1 MTMGMLMP
9 FKEYEL
15 VLFFVLAVVLLP
27 GAYAPDYQ
35 TFLRQHYDNPK
46 SNVGN
51 HYCDTMMQRRG
62 MTRPVCKDK
71 NSFIH
76 GTKKNINNVC
86 GSRGVPYGNGLR
98 RSRNRFSVTTCK
110 HRGGSN
116 RPPCRYTENTSSR
129 LIVVR
134 CADGRPVHFDESQ
147 I

>member
-1 MTMGMLMP
+1 MRMP
-9 FKEYEL
+9 LKGFEF
-15 VLFFVLAVVLLP
+15 VLFLVMAVVLLP
-27 GAYAPDYQ
+27 GAYAPDYG

-51 HYCDTMMQRRG
+51 RYCDTMMQRRG
-62 MTRPVCKDK
+62 MTRPNCKAK

-86 GSRGVPYGNGLR
+86 GSGGLPYGNGLR
-98 RSRNRFSVTTCK
+98 RSRRQFSVTTCT

-116 RPPCRYTENTSSR
+116 RPPCRYSENTSQR
-129 LIVVR
+129 FIVVR
-134 CADGRPVHFDESQ
+134 CAGGRPVHFDEGQ